1 LEFILFSW
9 DEVKNESNRRKHG
22 VSFEAAQ
29 LVFKDPL
36 HITRQDRIENGEQRW
51 QTVGAV
57 GGLQLLLVA
66 HTWLD
71 EHDGS
76 EHIRIISARL
86 ATKVERKAYEQS
98 T

>member
-1 LEFILFSW
+1 MFSW
-9 DEVKNESNRRKHG
+9 DEAKNESNRNKHG
-22 VSFEAAQ
+22 ISFEAAK
-29 LVFKDPL
+29 LVFQDPL
-36 HITRQDRIENGEQRW
+36 HITRQDRIESGELRW
-51 QTVGAV
+51 QTVGTAA
-57 GGLQLLLVA
+57 GLQLLLVA

-71 EHDGS
+71 ENDGS

>member
-1 LEFILFSW
+1 MFSW
-9 DEVKNESNRRKHG
+9 DEAKNESNRNKHG
-22 VSFEAAQ
+22 IGFEAAK
-29 LVFKDPL
+29 LVFQDPL

-66 HTWLD
+66 HSWLD
-71 EHDGS
+71 ENDGS

-86 ATKVERKAYEQS
+86 ATKVERKEYEQG